1 MENKNLS
8 AFIIEK
14 WRLCTMKTIRRKAI
28 VKYHGTDKKLIETFG
43 ELFEVDHKEKNVL
56 RLVSIQKPYF
66 GVVAVV
72 PCKYCELVEE

>member
-1 MENKNLS
+1 ME
-8 AFIIEK
+8 
-14 WRLCTMKTIRRKAI
+14 TMRKGAI
-28 VKYHGTDKKLIETFG
+28 VKYHGTDEKLIETFG

-56 RLVSIQKPYF
+56 KLVSVKKPYF

>member
-1 MENKNLS
+1 
-8 AFIIEK
+8 
-14 WRLCTMKTIRRKAI
+14 MKTMRKGTI
-28 VKYHGTDKKLIETFG
+28 VKYCGDRKEFVETFG